1 MHISR
6 GRGVGGRCPKRR
18 EQRRVRGE
26 AAPQLLGCRAQ
37 ALPRGCSPCP
47 EGARRPALRGL
58 PQPPARP
65 GTTRRGG
72 TPPEVRARGRGA
84 APAAARPT
92 SATGGGAGAPRRG
105 GEGEGV
111 PLPPATRSG
120 PGHDLRLTSEMEM
133 RDFYPRAGGE
143 GVGEK
148 SGTAK
153 PFLVLFCSSFQ

>member
-1 MHISR
+1 MMYAYLPGER
-6 GRGVGGRCPKRR
+6 GRGPMPQAQGAEEGAR
-18 EQRRVRGE
+18 RGE

-105 GEGEGV
+105 VWGGA
-111 PLPPATRSG
+111 PSSCHTLG
-120 PGHDLRLTSEMEM
+120 PGT
-133 RDFYPRAGGE
+133 
-143 GVGEK
+143 
-148 SGTAK
+148 
-153 PFLVLFCSSFQ
+153 